1 MEQYTYLLVISAGV
15 LVPFLFSFHPRLRFW
30 KNIRSFLAA
39 NLLTALFFIT
49 WDAFFTDLQIWG
61 FNPRYVLGVYLL
73 QLPIEEILFFIFIPY
88 ACLFS
93 YHCFGIWK
101 GKSLSTF
108 KTVWLTS
115 VLSALLL
122 IFAAVYV
129 RQAYTTVTFILLADF
144 LIFLQF
150 IYKPKWLAQF
160 YFTYLI
166 MLIPFFIINGILT
179 GTGLAEPVVWYNEA
193 EIIKLRLL
201 TIPVEDIFYGML
213 LTGLNI
219 FLYEIFLHRKTPPTV
234 AGTAYTKRWVSKRG
248 EEKKNLQ
255 TL

>member
-1 MEQYTYLLVISAGV
+1 MEKFTYLLVITAGV

-30 KNIRSFLAA
+30 NNIRSFIYA
-39 NLLTALFFIT
+39 NLITSSFFIL
-49 WDAFFTDLQIWG
+49 WDVYFTSLKVWG
-61 FNPRYVLGVYLL
+61 FNDRYVIGTFFKG
-73 QLPIEEILFFIFIPY
+73 LPLEEILFFIFIPY

-101 GKSLSTF
+101 GKEFRGFNTHRISILLTF
-108 KTVWLTS
+108 
-115 VLSALLL
+115 ALFILAGFYL
-122 IFAAVYV
+122 D
-129 RQAYTTVTFILLADF
+129 RAYTAVTFILLADF

-150 IYKPKWLAQF
+150 ISRPSWLAQF

-179 GTGLAEPVVWYNEA
+179 GTGLAEPIVWYNSR
-193 EIIKLRLL
+193 EIINLRIL

-219 FLYEIFLHRKTPPTV
+219 FFYEYFLNK
-234 AGTAYTKRWVSKRG
+234 GYSVSSVQNDQSFA
-248 EEKKNLQ
+248 EKVRMKDNS
-255 TL
+255 